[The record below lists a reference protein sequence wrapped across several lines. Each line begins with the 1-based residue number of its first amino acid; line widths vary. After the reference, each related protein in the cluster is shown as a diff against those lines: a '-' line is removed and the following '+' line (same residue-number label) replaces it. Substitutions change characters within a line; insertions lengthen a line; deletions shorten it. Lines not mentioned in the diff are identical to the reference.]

1 MMNTMMKM
9 NKTLFD
15 ISWQVTEE
23 QYREDAALSY
33 STLAK
38 YERGGFEIIPK
49 LFDKVE
55 SPSLTF
61 GSAVDAIITGGEE
74 EFNNRFIVAD
84 IPELSDTML
93 KIANKLYEK
102 YSALYENI
110 DKIPSESIKTVTDEF
125 DYGKTWKVDTV
136 ANKVRE
142 ACGDYYNLKFLA
154 GDRTILSTA
163 VNNDVQNSV
172 RALKESKATRWI
184 FQNDDPF
191 DNVRRYYQ
199 LKFKS
204 TLNGVDYRCMMDCVI
219 VDYDNKIIYPYDL
232 KTSSHKEY
240 DFHKSFIDWSYQIQ
254 AKLYWRILRD
264 NLDKDD
270 YFKDFKLADYRFVV
284 VNKITLNPL
293 VWHFSA
299 TQSKDT
305 IVLGKNK
312 TIVMRDPEIIGK
324 ELHTYLTE
332 NSIVPA
338 NINIERDN
346 DIVEWIEKEY

>member
-1 MMNTMMKM
+1 MTKSL
-9 NKTLFD
+9 KD
-15 ISWQVTEE
+15 ISWQVSEE
-23 QYREDAALSY
+23 QYREDTALSY

-38 YERGGFEIIPK
+38 YERGGFEILPK

-61 GSAVDAIITGGEE
+61 GSAVDAIITGGQQ
-74 EFNNRFIVAD
+74 EFEDRFMVAD
-84 IPELSDTML
+84 MPQLSDTML
-93 KIANKLYEK
+93 KIANSLFEK
-102 YSALYENI
+102 YGDQYSTLEEM
-110 DKIPSESIKTVTDEF
+110 PSEYIKSIADEF
-125 DYGKTWKVDTV
+125 DYGKSWKLDTV
-136 ANKVRE
+136 ANKVRTE
-142 ACGDYYNLKFLA
+142 CSYYYSLKFLA
-154 GDRTILSTA
+154 GDKTILSTN
-163 VNNDVQNSV
+163 VNIDVQNSV

-184 FQNDDPF
+184 FQDDDPF
-191 DNVRRYYQ
+191 SNVHRYYQ

-240 DFHKSFIDWSYQIQ
+240 DFYKSFIDWNYQIQ

-264 NLDKDD
+264 NLDRDD

-293 VWHFSA
+293 VWHFNA

-305 IVLGKNK
+305 ITLGKNK
-312 TIVMRDPEIIGK
+312 TVVMRDPEVIGK

-332 NSIVPA
+332 NSTVPEH
-338 NINIERDN
+338 INIEGDN
-346 DIVEWIEKEY
+346 DIVEWIENNY